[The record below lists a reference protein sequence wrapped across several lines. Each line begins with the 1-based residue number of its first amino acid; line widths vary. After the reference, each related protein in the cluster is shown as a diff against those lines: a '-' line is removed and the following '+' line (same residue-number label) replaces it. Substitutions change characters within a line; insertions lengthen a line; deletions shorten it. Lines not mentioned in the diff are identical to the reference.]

1 MKMMTNQHRIPINLE
16 KSLVARAAREKTAV
30 LSTNVTIDPN
40 WLPNAALPATKT
52 ELAVP
57 IKLGDQVLGVLD
69 IQHDEI
75 GSLTAED
82 ELLMMG
88 LCGQIAVAINNRQLE
103 EKRQLAE
110 RALKAYTVELER
122 SNRELQDFA
131 YVASHDLQEPLRK
144 IRAFSDRLASSYG
157 SELGDRGADYIDRMQ
172 KASARMQ
179 TLIDDLLT
187 FSRVTTKARPFTT
200 VDLMEVAEGVVSDLE
215 IRLEQTN
222 GRVVLK
228 SLPTIEADRIQMRQ
242 LFQNLLSN
250 GLKFHQHDVAPIV
263 TVTGELFTNDDKEER
278 CRLTITDNGIGF
290 DEKYNDRIF
299 GIFQRLHGRSAYEGT
314 GIGLAIC
321 RKIAERHQ
329 GSIVAHS
336 KEGEGATFVIQLPQK
351 QAETES
357 YAE

>member
-1 MKMMTNQHRIPINLE
+1 MGRLVFLLNLQ

-30 LSTNVTIDPN
+30 LSTDVATDPN

-57 IKLGDQVLGVLD
+57 IKLGNQVLGVLD
-69 IQHDEI
+69 IQHDKV

-110 RALKAYTVELER
+110 RALKAYTLELER

-144 IRAFSDRLASSYG
+144 IRAFSDRLATGYSDQ
-157 SELGDRGADYIDRMQ
+157 LGERGLDYMNRMQ

-179 TLIDDLLT
+179 ILIEDLLS
-187 FSRVTTKARPFTT
+187 FSRVTTKARPFTA
-200 VDLMEVAEGVVSDLE
+200 VDLMKVAEGVVSDLE

-222 GRVVLK
+222 GRVMLE

-242 LFQNLLSN
+242 LFQNLISN
-250 GLKFHQHDVAPIV
+250 GLKFHRPDVPPIV
-263 TVTGELFTNDDKEER
+263 TVSAELFTNDENQNI
-278 CRLTITDNGIGF
+278 CQLTITDNGIGF

-329 GSIVAHS
+329 GTIVAHG

-351 QAETES
+351 QAEIES